1 MDQSLSYSRSFTGKT
16 KEVGSLLLTNM
27 GKSEIMMKARVVR
40 EAIIGLRAEI
50 MRKQKLCVIR
60 GYHLVERGL
69 LTHKRETLL
78 PRR

>member
-1 MDQSLSYSRSFTGKT
+1 
-16 KEVGSLLLTNM
+16 M

-50 MRKQKLCVIR
+50 MRKQKLCVII